1 MRRRRNVARLLMGAV
16 LAAFAVFLVYPVWLT
31 VRGGFEADGGGLT
44 FHHVGQ
50 VVADPVLRQGLL
62 NAFAIAT
69 CTTALCLVIA
79 LPLAV
84 LAVKFDFPA
93 KTALTTLLLVPLIL
107 PPFVG
112 AIGLHHLLGRYGTVN
127 TLLVQLGLI
136 DHGIDFIGRGGFW
149 AIVVIEALHLYPI
162 VYLNATAA
170 LANLDPALEEAAES
184 LGASRWRRFTGIVL
198 PLMRPGLFAGTT
210 IVFIWSLTELGTP
223 LMFNYEQVTPVQIFN
238 GIKAMAVSRQPYAL
252 TVVMLVAAGGCYVL
266 GRLVFGG
273 RPAAMSGRAAI
284 GAAPTPL
291 RSWRGF
297 LAAGSLSAVILV
309 AILPHVGVVLTSVSE
324 VGQWY
329 RSVVPRDY
337 TGAHYAAAL
346 SHPLAVG
353 SIRNSLFYASA
364 AVVIDLGL
372 GLLIGYLVVRTD
384 LRGRHLLDG
393 LAMAPLAI
401 PGLVM
406 AFGYTAMTL
415 RWPLGPGDPLEGVV
429 DVIGAEPNPVPLLI
443 IAYAVRRL
451 PYVVR
456 STAAGLEQ
464 TSVDLE
470 EAALNL
476 GAGRLRAVGTILV
489 PLIAANLI
497 AGGLLAFSFAMLEV
511 SDSLILAQ
519 REAHFPITKA
529 IYVLFE
535 RLGDG
540 QHIASA
546 MGVWAM
552 ALLAVTLVGASMMLG
567 KRMGALFRV

>member
-1 MRRRRNVARLLMGAV
+1 MRRRRIVARLLMAALFAV
-16 LAAFAVFLVYPVWLT
+16 FAVFLVYPVWLT
-31 VRGGFEADGGGLT
+31 VRGGFEAADGGFT
-44 FHHVGQ
+44 FHPVWQ
-50 VVADPVLRQGLL
+50 VVADPVLRGGLL

-79 LPLAV
+79 LPPAV

-93 KTALTTLLLVPLIL
+93 KTALTALLLVPLIL

-127 TLLVQLGLI
+127 TLLVQLGWI
-136 DHGIDFIGRGGFW
+136 DHGIDFIGGGGFW
-149 AIVVIEALHLYPI
+149 AIVVVEALHLYPI

-184 LGASRWRRFTGIVL
+184 LGAGRWRRFAGIVL
-198 PLMRPGLFAGTT
+198 PLMRPGLFAGAT

-238 GIKAMAVSRQPYAL
+238 GIKAMAVSSQPYAL
-252 TVVMLVAAGGCYVL
+252 TVVMLAAAAGCYVL

-284 GAAPTPL
+284 GAAPKPL

-297 LAAGSLSAVILV
+297 LAAATLAVIIFV
-309 AILPHVGVVLTSVSE
+309 AIVPHLGVVLTSVSE

-329 RSVVPRDY
+329 RSVLPRDF

-353 SIRNSLFYASA
+353 SIRNSLFYAST
-364 AVVIDLGL
+364 AVVIDLAL

-393 LAMAPLAI
+393 LAMAPLAV

-415 RWPLGPGDPLEGVV
+415 RWPLGPGDPLEGVM
-429 DVIGAEPNPVPLLI
+429 DVIGAEPNPMPLLI

-456 STAAGLEQ
+456 ATAAGLEQ
-464 TSVDLE
+464 TSGELE

-567 KRMGALFRV
+567 RRMGALFRI

>member
-1 MRRRRNVARLLMGAV
+1 MRRRRNVARLLMGAL

-31 VRGGFEADGGGLT
+31 VRGGFETAEGGFT
-44 FHHVGQ
+44 FYHVGQ
-50 VVADPVLRQGLL
+50 VIADPVLRRGLL
-62 NAFAIAT
+62 NAFAIAG
-69 CTTALCLVIA
+69 CTTALCLLIA

-93 KTALTTLLLVPLIL
+93 KTALTALLLVPLIL

-127 TLLVQLGLI
+127 TLLVQIGLI
-136 DHGIDFIGRGGFW
+136 DQGIDFIGRGGFW
-149 AIVVIEALHLYPI
+149 AVVIIEALHLYPI

-170 LANLDPALEEAAES
+170 LANLDPALEEAAQS
-184 LGASRWRRFTGIVL
+184 LGAGRWRRFTGIVG

-238 GIKAMAVSRQPYAL
+238 GIKAMAVSRQPFAL
-252 TVVMLVAAGGCYVL
+252 TVVMLVAAAGCYVL

-284 GAAPTPL
+284 QSVPTPL
-291 RSWRGF
+291 RSWRGL
-297 LAAGSLSAVILV
+297 LAAGALSAVIFV

-329 RSVVPRDY
+329 RSLVPRDF

-364 AVVIDLGL
+364 AVVIE
-372 GLLIGYLVVRTD
+372 
-384 LRGRHLLDG
+384 RHLLDG

-456 STAAGLEQ
+456 STVAGLEQ
-464 TSVDLE
+464 TPVELE
-470 EAALNL
+470 QAALNL

-519 REAHFPITKA
+519 RETHFPITKA

-540 QHIASA
+540 
-546 MGVWAM
+546 
-552 ALLAVTLVGASMMLG
+552 
-567 KRMGALFRV
+567 